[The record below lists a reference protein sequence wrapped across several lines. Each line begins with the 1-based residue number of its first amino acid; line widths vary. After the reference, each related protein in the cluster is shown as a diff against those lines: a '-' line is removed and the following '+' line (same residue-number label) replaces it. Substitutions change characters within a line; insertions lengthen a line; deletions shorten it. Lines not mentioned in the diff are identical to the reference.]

1 MVLRKITGLFVCAL
15 VIGSVAFATAGIP
28 DPGESTATMPNAGG
42 ASLALFNLP
51 NGGGNGFDSAQVVGD
66 GAAADATIEMIVR
79 DAFGDIVANFPAED
93 MWLASTNSGMVP
105 CIGGSAADQNTDV
118 DGFTTWATALAAGGS
133 DVGTC
138 EIMINGEAVFG
149 GDAPFAL
156 AFNSAD
162 ISGDGVVNLVDVGLF
177 SGILFGDYDF
187 AADFFADGV
196 MNLADVGRM
205 ALGIGAACP

>member
-1 MVLRKITGLFVCAL
+1 MVLRKFTGLFVCAL

-28 DPGESTATMPNAGG
+28 NVVETIPTMPNAGG
-42 ASLALFNLP
+42 NSLALFSLP
-51 NGGGNGFDSAQVVGD
+51 NGNGNAFDAAQIVGD
-66 GAAADATIEMIVR
+66 GAVADATIEMIVN
-79 DAFGDIVANFPAED
+79 DAFGDVVANVPAED
-93 MWLASTNSGMVP
+93 MWLESTNGGMVP
-105 CIGGSAADQNTDV
+105 CIGGVAADQNTDEF
-118 DGFTTWATALAAGGS
+118 GYTMWATALAAGGS
-133 DVGTC
+133 DAGTC
-138 EIMINGEAVFG
+138 EIMLSGEAVVG

-187 AADFFADGV
+187 AGDFFADGV